1 MRSTYAPAVLLGGM
15 LACGSVHAAL
25 EGQSFTG
32 SYRVPTIDTSYALAA
47 VAPSSFVVGSGVEA
61 VANVEDVTFVSI
73 DFSDTALSLLLNTS
87 LAQPTWGAAPFNGLV
102 FDLTSPGTLG
112 IAGVSVD
119 AQTTMTGFDSSR
131 VIVTDSRI
139 AIDWNG
145 LSYVDGTRVV
155 VNFATAVP
163 EPETYAMMLAGLG
176 LVGAIHRRRHRETSL
191 SRHEE
196 PRMC

>member
-1 MRSTYAPAVLLGGM
+1 M
-15 LACGSVHAAL
+15 
-25 EGQSFTG
+25 
-32 SYRVPTIDTSYALAA
+32 
-47 VAPSSFVVGSGVEA
+47 
-61 VANVEDVTFVSI
+61 
-73 DFSDTALSLLLNTS
+73 TA
-87 LAQPTWGAAPFNGLV
+87 
-102 FDLTSPGTLG
+102 
-112 IAGVSVD
+112 
-119 AQTTMTGFDSSR
+119 FDSSR